1 MANPKKAL
9 GNGLEQRVVDR
20 ARYAG
25 LQANKQPMS
34 GQLKDYPNDAVI
46 EKTLVECKA
55 RTAQIDAKGQRYLRV
70 DLEWLRDVEAH
81 AKESGF
87 EGGVLVVNAKYS
99 STPKV
104 LIDLEFFLKLMKQRK
119 NGFET
124 QAFLDFATD
133 EYINN
138 PQFTNPEP
146 LITRIPD
153 RKPQQ

>member
-1 MANPKKAL
+1 MTNKRKAL

-20 ARYAG
+20 ARYTG
-25 LQANKQPMS
+25 LDAHKQPMS
-34 GQLKDYPNDAVI
+34 GQLKEYPNDAVI

-124 QAFLDFATD
+124 ADFLDWATT
-133 EYINN
+133 EYLDN
-138 PQFTNPEP
+138 PQYTTPEP
-146 LITRIPD
+146 STRRLPM
-153 RKPQQ
+153 K